1 MIQNVFDGQPL
12 DLPQLARRQHRSA
25 VETIHAHEKN
35 VTEPCNGVQELRQ
48 PTTLTSTLMGFWVDL
63 VQGYFLSD
71 RMVFS
76 VLNVGPL

>member
-1 MIQNVFDGQPL
+1 MGSQG
-12 DLPQLARRQHRSA
+12 
-25 VETIHAHEKN
+25 
-35 VTEPCNGVQELRQ
+35 LRQ